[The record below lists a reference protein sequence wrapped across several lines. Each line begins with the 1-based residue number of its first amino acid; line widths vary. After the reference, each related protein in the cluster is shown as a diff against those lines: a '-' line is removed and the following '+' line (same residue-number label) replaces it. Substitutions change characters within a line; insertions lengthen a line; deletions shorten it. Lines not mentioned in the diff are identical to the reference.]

1 MKLEIT
7 NAIDRGNKVI
17 LEMEYDWEF
26 AAAVAK
32 TFGIKYASEK
42 KIEKFV
48 MMVLENMAAEDLRES
63 GNKIDE

>member
-7 NAIDRGNKVI
+7 NAIDKGDKVI
-17 LEMEYDWEF
+17 LEMDYDWEF

-32 TFGIKYASEK
+32 TFGIKYASEEE
-42 KIEKFV
+42 IEEFV
-48 MMVLENMAAEDLRES
+48 MMVLEDMTAEDLGEL